1 MSRRLK
7 LIVAYDGAQFAGC
20 KAKHIATRF
29 RITSSARSS
38 ASAVSLCALTE
49 LDERMLEST
58 PLHSAHMSISLMSVF
73 QPGVGRKRSTHC
85 CPQRSA
91 YFAADMCQ
99 TNFTRVFPQ
108 KEKFIVTEFGLLPSC
123 RRWNMGGPGILH
135 ARSILK
141 F

>member
-1 MSRRLK
+1 E
-7 LIVAYDGAQFAGC
+7 
-20 KAKHIATRF
+20 
-29 RITSSARSS
+29 RSCG
-38 ASAVSLCALTE
+38 SAVSLCAFRE

-58 PLHSAHMSISLMSVF
+58 PLNGAQMSISVVSVF
-73 QPGVGRKRSTHC
+73 ESGVWRKRSTHC

-108 KEKFIVTEFGLLPSC
+108 KEKFIVTEFGLLPSR